1 MAVGLAA
8 CVSAFHTS
16 PCSLKV
22 TGRFSLRS
30 AKFTGPLSQRK
41 GTRDATLLQDMESCL
56 CSSSKPGS
64 AGRIAWA
71 IGFVAVGLNLF
82 TDQIRK
88 AAACFVPLDLSDI
101 IVFGRQRRDGGK

>member
-41 GTRDATLLQDMESCL
+41 GTRDDTLLQED
-56 CSSSKPGS
+56 
-64 AGRIAWA
+64 IW
-71 IGFVAVGLNLF
+71 
-82 TDQIRK
+82 K
-88 AAACFVPLDLSDI
+88 AAFAVVPNQ
-101 IVFGRQRRDGGK
+101 VRQAELPGQ